1 MVETL
6 SKEEAAMLIKSRQVL
21 RARGLKLDADVKT
34 ICEAAGISRKT
45 GYKWADQL
53 GPEAQEREDELRGEL
68 ARLQAEKEELEKR
81 YDDINFENEGRKLA
95 WKIHGVDELIR
106 SKKNTSR
113 PARKEKR

>member
-1 MVETL
+1 
-6 SKEEAAMLIKSRQVL
+6 MLIKSRQIL

-34 ICEAAGISRKT
+34 ICQAAGISRKT
-45 GYKWADQL
+45 GYKWADQS
-53 GPEAQEREDELRGEL
+53 GPEARERDDELRGEL

-81 YDDINFENEGRKLA
+81 YDDINFENEGHKLA

-106 SKKNTSR
+106 SKKNISR